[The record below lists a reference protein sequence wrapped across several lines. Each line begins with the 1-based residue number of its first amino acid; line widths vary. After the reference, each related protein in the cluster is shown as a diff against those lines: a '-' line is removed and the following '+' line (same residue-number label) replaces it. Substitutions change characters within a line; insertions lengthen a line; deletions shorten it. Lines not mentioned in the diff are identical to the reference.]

1 MKQTKIQHLQ
11 FALELLL
18 FMAAPI
24 ARTSITPIYLGMLY
38 VLFYF
43 CTEVIGWMYIK
54 SQRENVQN
62 IKLYILA
69 GFGLLTLGYG
79 LIIRSGLVIGTSIGL
94 AVLYA
99 LIRKYI

>member
-1 MKQTKIQHLQ
+1 
-11 FALELLL
+11 
-18 FMAAPI
+18 
-24 ARTSITPIYLGMLY
+24 
-38 VLFYF
+38 
-43 CTEVIGWMYIK
+43 MYIK

-94 AVLYA
+94 AALYA